1 MVYSLTGY
9 GRVEKK
15 YLNYTLT
22 VEIRSL
28 NGRYFDM
35 ISKIHDSLYRYE
47 DEIYK
52 LVKEKCQRGK
62 VYLNI
67 NLDENRE
74 IDPSFKINKNKIKTY
89 ISQINQIKNTL
100 NIKGDIKIE
109 DLMKIPDLF
118 ENVNSVPRGNKK
130 IIISSVKEA
139 LDQLNRFREKEGKV
153 IEKDIIKKIKKIY
166 RDIKEIIRLSTINIL
181 KETKRIK
188 DKIDMIM
195 PDFNLNEDRLYQE
208 VALIL
213 EKKDINEELSRLESH
228 MDLLLA
234 CVSGSSKGNGKKI
247 NFLLQEINRE
257 TNTIGSKVDNI
268 KIRHTVVEM
277 KNSVE
282 QIREQIQNIL

>member
-109 DLMKIPDLF
+109 ALMKIPDLF

-130 IIISSVKEA
+130 IIISSVKEV

-153 IEKDIIKKIKKIY
+153 IEKDIIKKIKIIY
-166 RDIKEIIRLSTINIL
+166 RDIKKIIRLSTINIL

-195 PDFNLNEDRLYQE
+195 PNFNLNEDRLYQE

>member
-109 DLMKIPDLF
+109 DLMKIPNLF

-130 IIISSVKEA
+130 IIISSVKEV

-153 IEKDIIKKIKKIY
+153 IEKDIIKKIKIIY
-166 RDIKEIIRLSTINIL
+166 RDIKKIIRLSTINIL

-195 PDFNLNEDRLYQE
+195 PNFNLNEDRLYQE

>member
-67 NLDENRE
+67 NLDKNRE

-130 IIISSVKEA
+130 IIISSVKEV
-139 LDQLNRFREKEGKV
+139 LDQLNRFREKEGKA
-153 IEKDIIKKIKKIY
+153 IEKDIIKKIKIIY
-166 RDIKEIIRLSTINIL
+166 RDIKKIIRLSTINIL

-188 DKIDMIM
+188 NKIDMIM
-195 PDFNLNEDRLYQE
+195 PNFNLNEDRLYQE

>member
-109 DLMKIPDLF
+109 DLMRIPDLF

-130 IIISSVKEA
+130 IIISSVKEV

-153 IEKDIIKKIKKIY
+153 IEKDIIKKIKIIY
-166 RDIKEIIRLSTINIL
+166 RDIKKIIRLSTINIL

-195 PDFNLNEDRLYQE
+195 PNFNLNEDRLYQE